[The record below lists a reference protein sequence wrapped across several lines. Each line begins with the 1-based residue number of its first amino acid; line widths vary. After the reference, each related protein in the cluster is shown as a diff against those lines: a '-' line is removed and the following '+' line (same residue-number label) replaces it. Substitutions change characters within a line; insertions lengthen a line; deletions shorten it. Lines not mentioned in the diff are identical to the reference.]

1 VVKAYTIAVLPG
13 DGIGPE
19 VTGEAVRV
27 LQAAGERFGLHFA
40 LTQHAMGAAGVAAAG
55 DPLPA
60 ETRAAVVRADAV
72 LLGAVGDPSLDHA
85 PRALRPESGLLA
97 LRRLLGVYA
106 NLRPVTTNPALAFCS
121 PLKPEH
127 LAGVDILIVR
137 ELVGG
142 LYYGEPRGKENG
154 AAVNTLRYTEAEVE
168 RVARVAF
175 GAARRRRRRLLSV
188 DKANVLETS
197 QLWRET
203 VTRLAQD
210 FPDVTLE
217 HAYVD
222 YAAMRLVTDSAGID
236 VLLTENMFGD
246 ILSDEAAVLAGSLGL
261 LPSASLGDGPGLFE
275 PIHGSAP
282 ALAGKDVANPIGA
295 IASAAMLLRYGLAL
309 AEPAAAVEGAIAAV
323 LEQGARTRDIAR
335 PSDRMI
341 GTREMGAW
349 IAELVRS
356 PARRPLSLVR

>member
-1 VVKAYTIAVLPG
+1 
-13 DGIGPE
+13 
-19 VTGEAVRV
+19 
-27 LQAAGERFGLHFA
+27 
-40 LTQHAMGAAGVAAAG
+40 
-55 DPLPA
+55 
-60 ETRAAVVRADAV
+60 
-72 LLGAVGDPSLDHA
+72 
-85 PRALRPESGLLA
+85 
-97 LRRLLGVYA
+97 
-106 NLRPVTTNPALAFCS
+106 
-121 PLKPEH
+121 
-127 LAGVDILIVR
+127 VDILIVR

-142 LYYGEPRGKENG
+142 LYYGEPRGKETG

-203 VTRLAQD
+203 VTRMA
-210 FPDVTLE
+210 PDYPEVTLE

-309 AEPAAAVEGAIAAV
+309 AEPAAAVEQAIAAA

-356 PARRPLSLVR
+356 PAKRPLSLVR